1 MGTHTLSATLRQ
13 LMDQFT
19 QRMQHVTSRG
29 GSVATDPAIL
39 SMHQD
44 LTAMHLQLLQQIDDT
59 QEKKGS
65 IVLKD
70 S

>member
-1 MGTHTLSATLRQ
+1 
-13 LMDQFT
+13 MDQFT

-29 GSVATDPAIL
+29 GSIATDPAIL

-70 S
+70 IYFYIFFLSRS